1 MSRRPIPACGRWDA
15 FTLVEMLVATTV
27 LAAMVVLLARI
38 TSETATIWTRT
49 TAKVDQFRAA
59 RTAFEAITTRVSQ
72 ATLNTYWD
80 YQYDNPTSP
89 TRVPLKYT
97 RRSELRFIAGPS
109 EDVLGIF
116 TRERPTH
123 CVFFQAPLG
132 ETVAALSDGSKEFAG
147 FENLLCAW
155 GYYVELAS
163 DQDFRPAFLPESTFP
178 LRYRY
183 RLMELRQPAESNEI
197 FKFTSGLDAPK
208 QSYAGRDWFTGS
220 VNQTAA
226 NPQLRVAAE
235 NILAMII
242 TPLLAPAEEAAL
254 GAGKLGSGSPLAP
267 KYLYDSAPTT
277 TAYTDG
283 RVNPVHQLPP
293 LLQVTLVA
301 IDEISAQR
309 LNFRKT
315 TNDPFGLK
323 AKRRFTKSADF
334 TKDLLQTGDADSLE
348 NQLIRKR
355 AGYRIFSTNVVIR
368 GAKWSRET
376 TN

>member
-1 MSRRPIPACGRWDA
+1 MTRKRILTRGRSDA
-15 FTLVEMLVATTV
+15 FTLVEMLVATAV
-27 LAAMVVLLARI
+27 LAAIVILLARI
-38 TSETATIWTRT
+38 TGETAAIWTRT
-49 TAKVDQFRAA
+49 TAKIDQFREA

-109 EDVLGIF
+109 EEVLGNF

-123 CVFFQAPLG
+123 SVFFQAPLG
-132 ETVAALSDGSKEFAG
+132 ETVVPLSDGSKEYAG

-155 GYYVELAS
+155 GYFVEFSS
-163 DQDFRPAFLPESTFP
+163 DKDFRPAFLPETTFP
-178 LRYRY
+178 PRYRY

-197 FKFTSGLDAPK
+197 FKFTSGLGVPK
-208 QSYAGRDWFTGS
+208 QTYAGRDWFTGS
-220 VNQTAA
+220 VNQATAS
-226 NPQLRVAAE
+226 PQLRVAAE
-235 NILAMII
+235 NVIAMII
-242 TPLLAPAEEAAL
+242 TPRLAPADEVAVN
-254 GAGKLGSGSPLAP
+254 AGKPGTGSPIAP

-277 TAYTDG
+277 TTYADG

-301 IDEISAQR
+301 IDETSAQR
-309 LNFRKT
+309 LNFGKKT
-315 TNDPFGLK
+315 DDPFGLK
-323 AKRRFTKSADF
+323 AKKRFTKSADF
-334 TKDLLQTGDADSLE
+334 TKDLLQSGDVDSLE